1 MRATGASTLQVWWVA
16 IFPQILPVLMLHG
29 SADLTAPLAGAQELA
44 AARSTWEM
52 RVLDGVDH
60 LVAQLLDRGVPVN
73 AVYENQLTAL
83 MWSAGQGHADVV
95 RLLLAR
101 GADPTPR
108 DDRGLRAADMATQAG
123 HAAVAALLQG
133 A

>member
-1 MRATGASTLQVWWVA
+1 MGTDADSAPEAGRPRGGAMAEAV
-16 IFPQILPVLMLHG
+16 
-29 SADLTAPLAGAQELA
+29 AGAEALPEVKA
-44 AARSTWEM
+44 GERHLIL
-52 RVLDGVDH
+52 VDGSGYIFRAYH
-60 LVAQLLDRGVPVN
+60 ALPPMTNPGGVPVN